1 MNESSRAILVTGG
14 TGFLGRS
21 VVRRLIEVGRPV
33 RALVRLGTPPTAFDS
48 LLAEMPQARLE
59 LMPASFSDPAA
70 LAAAVSGV
78 DAVLHVAASK
88 TGSAASQV
96 ANTVIGSD
104 SLFKAAVEA
113 RVPRFVLVSSFG
125 VMGASAVPRGGLIDE
140 ETPLEPHPEWR
151 DPYSFAKLRQ
161 EQLAWKF
168 HRESGL
174 PLVVVRPGVIF
185 GPGQNLLSAR
195 VGLNLFGLFLHLGLG
210 ATVPLTYVDNCADAV
225 VQAGLVPGIE
235 GKVFCVVD
243 DAAPSSRQLL
253 RRYRRRV
260 RAIPF
265 VPVPFPLL
273 RMLARFNVWYTNR
286 TQGHLPAVFTP
297 YKVDA
302 MWKGHRFS
310 NARAKSG
317 LEWTPRVPMSEALDR
332 TLAAQPA

>member
-1 MNESSRAILVTGG
+1 MSEGSRPILVTGG

-21 VVRRLIEVGRPV
+21 VVRGLLEKGLPV
-33 RALVRLGTPPTAFDS
+33 RALVRPGTPPGVFDS
-48 LLAEMPQARLE
+48 LLAERPGSRIE
-59 LMPASFSDPAA
+59 LASASFSDSAA
-70 LAAAVSGV
+70 LAAALNGV
-78 DAVLHVAASK
+78 GAVLHVAASK
-88 TGSAASQV
+88 TGSAAAQV
-96 ANTVIGSD
+96 ANTVVGSD
-104 SLFKAAVEA
+104 ALYRAAVEA

-125 VMGASAVPRGGLIDE
+125 VMGASAVPRGGLVDE

-161 EQLAWKF
+161 EQLAWKY

-195 VGLNLFGLFLHLGLG
+195 VGLNLFGLFLNLGLG
-210 ATVPLTYVDNCADAV
+210 AKVPLTYVDNCADAV

-235 GKVFCVVD
+235 GKIFCVVD
-243 DAAPSSRQLL
+243 DDIPSGRRLL
-253 RRYRRRV
+253 GLYRRRV
-260 RAIPF
+260 RKVPF

-273 RMLARFNVWYTNR
+273 RLLARFNVWYSDR

-317 LEWTPRVPMSEALDR
+317 LEWTPRVPMNEALDR